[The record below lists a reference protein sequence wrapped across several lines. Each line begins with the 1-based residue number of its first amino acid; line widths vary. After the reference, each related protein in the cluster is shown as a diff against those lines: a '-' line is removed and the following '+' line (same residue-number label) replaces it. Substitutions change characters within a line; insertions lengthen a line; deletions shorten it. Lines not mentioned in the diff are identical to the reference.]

1 MPLLYE
7 GLLSTIHIQSIFAY
21 LHNNV
26 AGNIFHAW
34 AYQGGGVSELF
45 KVLAAYRGLQVACHQ
60 KCDENP
66 RMRAFF
72 NTKSM

>member
-1 MPLLYE
+1 MIILISMFDYVVDVFYPARIHLL
-7 GLLSTIHIQSIFAY
+7 IVII
-21 LHNNV
+21 
-26 AGNIFHAW
+26 
-34 AYQGGGVSELF
+34 
-45 KVLAAYRGLQVACHQ
+45 LAATYMVRMVLNLFALFLPPLHRGLQVACHQ